1 MEVVV
6 KRIREFV
13 QRDAIM
19 VLKVPRE
26 ATASSA
32 GVAVAVRDVRVLYRP
47 PILPYILETF
57 ALTRAVA
64 GS

>member
-1 MEVVV
+1 
-6 KRIREFV
+6 
-13 QRDAIM
+13 M